1 MDYARDRILRVYA
14 HGSPPIATV
23 VNKSIV
29 KSEDQNIECPILE
42 AFGLPVSMVYGYIQP
57 YDPVVRLFSGHDVL
71 YPLVDDL
78 GADGITLYS
87 TVSIYVY
94 IYAFFLSLC
103 FGGLLVFIVIS
114 SFHLLI
120 THFHSLLYLRT
131 GSNEESSTCSKSNF
145 SSLERLATI

>member
-1 MDYARDRILRVYA
+1 MFSYIAITVLFAKILIVDYARDRILRVYA

-94 IYAFFLSLC
+94 IYAFFC
-103 FGGLLVFIVIS
+103 HFVLVDY
-114 SFHLLI
+114 LYL
-120 THFHSLLYLRT
+120 LLYPP
-131 GSNEESSTCSKSNF
+131 F
-145 SSLERLATI
+145 IY

>member
-87 TVSIYVY
+87 TVSTYVY
-94 IYAFFLSLC
+94 IYASFLVTLFWWITC
-103 FGGLLVFIVIS
+103 IYCYILLLFMYNSFSFSIVFTYRVQ
-114 SFHLLI
+114 
-120 THFHSLLYLRT
+120 
-131 GSNEESSTCSKSNF
+131 
-145 SSLERLATI
+145 

>member
-87 TVSIYVY
+87 TVSIYEY
-94 IYAFFLSLC
+94 IYASFLVTLFWWITC
-103 FGGLLVFIVIS
+103 IYCYILLLFIDYSFSFSIVFTYRVQ
-114 SFHLLI
+114 
-120 THFHSLLYLRT
+120 
-131 GSNEESSTCSKSNF
+131 
-145 SSLERLATI
+145 